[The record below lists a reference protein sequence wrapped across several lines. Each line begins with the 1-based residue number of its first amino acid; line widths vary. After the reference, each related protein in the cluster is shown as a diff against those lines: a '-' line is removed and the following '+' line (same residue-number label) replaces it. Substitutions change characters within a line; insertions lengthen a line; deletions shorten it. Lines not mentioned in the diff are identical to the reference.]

1 MTHDQP
7 TSPAGAPNV
16 PAGPT
21 MAPGDEAPAGTPG
34 TGEAPCRDCGGTGRI
49 GTEACPACLGT
60 GTINVGI
67 GGA

>member
-1 MTHDQP
+1 
-7 TSPAGAPNV
+7 
-16 PAGPT
+16 

-34 TGEAPCRDCGGTGRI
+34 TGETPCRDCGGTGRI